1 MAALVLD
8 CCVVMQHSIA
18 STIVDFLS
26 LYVLTAIAGGI
37 GHPPDNS
44 STLVR
49 PADDPKDGPGAAFTR
64 HREQNGSSQ
73 LSTAMPS

>member
-18 STIVDFLS
+18 SRIVDFLS

-37 GHPPDNS
+37 GHPPDNFIH
-44 STLVR
+44 V
-49 PADDPKDGPGAAFTR
+49 GAA
-64 HREQNGSSQ
+64 GG
-73 LSTAMPS
+73 